1 MQQQT
6 VEQKRTH
13 AFLSVPIT
21 ASTVDLYMLD
31 TFSLRQAA
39 EKLNMHIYHGLL
51 SIRESA
57 CKKLVAMFAEILQMV
72 DGESINLKF

>member
-1 MQQQT
+1 M
-6 VEQKRTH
+6 
-13 AFLSVPIT
+13 L
-21 ASTVDLYMLD
+21 LD

-57 CKKLVAMFAEILQMV
+57 CKKLVVFAELLQMV
-72 DGESINLKF
+72 DGDSIKNAKWIDQSRSSVSRMNLHL